1 MDSTKKHS
9 CKTQLITT
17 IEDMDCNLS
26 NSSQIDAVFQDFAKT
41 INKVPHQRLPTLTYY
56 GIRSNILQ
64 WKGHFLNNKK
74 QCVIVEGV
82 SSNVAPVKSGVPQG
96 TVLGQLLFL
105 IFINDLPESIL
116 HLLNCLLT
124 IAWFT
129 IQFILQMMPS
139 NCRKTV
145 FKMDYG

>member
-1 MDSTKKHS
+1 M
-9 CKTQLITT
+9 I
-17 IEDMDCNLS
+17 CNLS
-26 NSSQIDAVFQDFAKT
+26 NSSQIDSVFQDFTKT
-41 INKVPHQRLPTLTYY
+41 INKVPHQRLLLKLKYH
-56 GIRSNILQ
+56 GITSNILQ

-96 TVLGQLLFL
+96 TVLGQLLFI

-145 FKMDYG
+145 FNMDYG